1 MNRKL
6 TYNIYRKQRKDNEK
20 MWYSSFDNGP
30 IGKDEDE
37 AREVVIEYME
47 VEDYINFFLNDSDL
61 MEKVIRWGFNN
72 GNFCIDFENELGD
85 IEEQFFKENA
95 YYVEEDEEDVD
106 N

>member
-1 MNRKL
+1 
-6 TYNIYRKQRKDNEK
+6 

-30 IGKDEDE
+30 IGEDEDE
-37 AREVVIEYME
+37 AREAVIEYME
-47 VEDYINFFLNDSDL
+47 VEDYLGFFLDDSDL
-61 MEKVIRWGFNN
+61 MEKVIRWCFNN

-95 YYVEEDEEDVD
+95 YYEEEDEEDAE